1 MDRATKKAVKKLAI
15 VGAALLVLFLVVP
28 WLAAILLV
36 CGLIDISRHGRWDLP
51 LVARYFGGNGIL
63 TWVLSP
69 VNLVLDLLSKK
80 RPYRLQKDDFDAEA
94 KAEIEE
100 VLGLFDAKK
109 EEIVADLRQRMAGKA
124 RGMLFYKWYGGNLDT
139 SVPEFNREY
148 RHIKTIGVS
157 VFNSKESTSVHF
169 GPIRL
174 TVRVLY
180 NLTPRQTDKIFIEV
194 NGDKHYWH
202 DDPLFIFDDTI
213 EHRSVNDED
222 GERCVVFIDV
232 LRPSPFTS
240 LQQVLVKLMH
250 AWLSGV
256 NRIFYKNWEMLGK
269 PKDADAAKA

>member
-1 MDRATKKAVKKLAI
+1 MDRATRKALKKLAI
-15 VGAALLVLFLVVP
+15 VGAALLVLLLIVP
-28 WLAAILLV
+28 WLTLLLLA
-36 CGLIDISRHGRWDLP
+36 CGLADLSRHRRWDLP
-51 LVARYFGGNGIL
+51 LLARYFGGNGIL

-69 VNLVLDLLSKK
+69 VNLALDLISRK
-80 RPYRLQKDDFDAEA
+80 RPYRLRPEDFDAEA

-100 VLGLFDAKK
+100 VLGLFDTKK
-109 EEIVADLRQRMAGKA
+109 DAIVADLRQRMAGKA
-124 RGMLFYKWYGGNLDT
+124 RGMLFYKWYGGNLDD
-139 SVPEFNREY
+139 SVPEFNKEY

-194 NGDKHYWH
+194 NGEKHYWH

-222 GERCVVFIDV
+222 GERCVVFVDV
-232 LRPSPFTS
+232 LRPSPLVD
-240 LQQVLVKLMH
+240 LQQGLVKAMH
-250 AWLSGV
+250 AVLSGV

-269 PKDADAAKA
+269 PKDEAQA